1 MLLVS
6 PTRAFPPRSDGQ
18 LWGAGKAFFKHFP
31 IYSRQMLQ
39 IPEKNHLFGMSA
51 ELSDESRDS
60 LFRGKVSLYHAP
72 N

>member
-1 MLLVS
+1 MLFVS
-6 PTRAFPPRSDGQ
+6 PTRALPPRSDGQ
-18 LWGAGKAFFKHFP
+18 LWGVGKAKHLP

-39 IPEKNHLFGMSA
+39 IPEKNDLFGMST